1 MKEQCKQISMPKTH
15 GPRAQGHENDTR
27 QLCNPIM
34 AIETLTLFGK
44 KKKHKPWS
52 RMLVVRENC
61 ARSFWGPSK
70 SVPLTSNK
78 YLLNSNR
85 VQKTNF

>member
-15 GPRAQGHENDTR
+15 GPGAQGPENDTR

-44 KKKHKPWS
+44 KTINPGLGCWRCVKIAQEVLGVPQS
-52 RMLVVRENC
+52 R
-61 ARSFWGPSK
+61 FH
-70 SVPLTSNK
+70 
-78 YLLNSNR
+78 
-85 VQKTNF
+85 